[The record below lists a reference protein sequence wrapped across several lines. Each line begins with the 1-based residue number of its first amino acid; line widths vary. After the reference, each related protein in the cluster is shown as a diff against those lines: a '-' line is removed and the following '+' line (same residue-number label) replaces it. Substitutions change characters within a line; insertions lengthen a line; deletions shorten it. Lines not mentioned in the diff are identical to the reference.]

1 MGGVEKSEK
10 KKEVLKKEACR
21 KKMTFFS
28 VNTGSNG
35 SKILLKR
42 VHLDFLYLLV
52 SSLRNDLNS
61 SSPSVTGAP

>member
-21 KKMTFFS
+21 KKMTFFP

-52 SSLRNDLNS
+52 SSLRN
-61 SSPSVTGAP
+61 T